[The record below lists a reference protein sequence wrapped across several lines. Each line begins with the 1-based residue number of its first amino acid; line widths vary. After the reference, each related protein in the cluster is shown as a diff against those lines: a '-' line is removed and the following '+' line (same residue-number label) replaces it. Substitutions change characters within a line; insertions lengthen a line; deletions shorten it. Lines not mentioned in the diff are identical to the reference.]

1 VSKSPKPDGAVAGS
15 TNRLALR
22 FYQQKTGHF
31 LSGQYLH
38 WTKNRVSHMT
48 SFFYLTGNKTP
59 TAPARNE
66 RECCVIDV
74 RRI

>member
-31 LSGQYLH
+31 LSGEYLH
-38 WTKNRVSHMT
+38 WTKNRVDA
-48 SFFYLTGNKTP
+48 LTYDFIVLSN
-59 TAPARNE
+59 R
-66 RECCVIDV
+66 
-74 RRI
+74 